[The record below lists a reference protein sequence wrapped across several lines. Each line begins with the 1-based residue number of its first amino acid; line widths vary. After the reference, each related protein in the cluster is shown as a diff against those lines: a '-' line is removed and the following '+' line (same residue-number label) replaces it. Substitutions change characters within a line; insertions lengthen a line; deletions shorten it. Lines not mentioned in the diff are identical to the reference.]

1 MIAAEFPDLEML
13 LKDYLA
19 GGLVSWSP
27 LVGRRFPDKNWVPGF
42 AMVIRDDSGGDGPLV
57 LATRNIGLTCIGPE
71 ASYQQTRQMAERAAT
86 LLRAAPDAPILP
98 IADATVRGPYSLDA
112 IGRVEF
118 YLTASLTVVGHPVT
132 LQ

>member
-27 LVGRRFPDKNWVPGF
+27 LVGRRFPDKAWAPGF
-42 AMVIRDDSGGDGPLV
+42 AVVIRDDSGGDLT
-57 LATRNIGLTCIGPE
+57 LITATRNVGLTCIGPDT
-71 ASYQQTRQMAERAAT
+71 SYQQTRQMAERAAT
-86 LLRAAPDAPILP
+86 LLRAAPEASTLP

-112 IGRVEF
+112 TGRVEF
-118 YLTASLTVVGHPVT
+118 YLTAALTVVGHPVT
-132 LQ
+132 I